1 MGVEIKSEHID
12 IGGSNVVLASV
23 RGGKAVIGTCSAG
36 YGAKR
41 GDTSAQTRLFYIG
54 NDPVAEILCPN
65 HGSKSSDTEEPV
77 CLPDGPVSGLSEKIW
92 QTVARRRA
100 ERCCGLFEVEVS
112 NGGMACVMPPFFHA
126 PPYWKRK
133 TKGEIP

>member
-65 HGSKSSDTEEPV
+65 HGSKSSDKLISLCTGYSAMDDEIHDTLTESFTRLNKGDSLEI
-77 CLPDGPVSGLSEKIW
+77 G
-92 QTVARRRA
+92 RA
-100 ERCCGLFEVEVS
+100 SCRERV
-112 NGGMACVMPPFFHA
+112 
-126 PPYWKRK
+126 
-133 TKGEIP
+133 

>member
-65 HGSKSSDTEEPV
+65 HGSKSSDKLISLCTGYSAMDDEIHDTLTESFTR
-77 CLPDGPVSGLSEKIW
+77 LNKGDSLAAGLHDVLALLQIG
-92 QTVARRRA
+92 RA
-100 ERCCGLFEVEVS
+100 HV
-112 NGGMACVMPPFFHA
+112 
-126 PPYWKRK
+126 
-133 TKGEIP
+133 